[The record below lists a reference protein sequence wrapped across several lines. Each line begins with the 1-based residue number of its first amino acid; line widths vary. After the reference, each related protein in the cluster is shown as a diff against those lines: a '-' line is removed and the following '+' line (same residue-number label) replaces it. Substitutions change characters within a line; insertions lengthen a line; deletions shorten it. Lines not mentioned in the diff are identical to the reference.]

1 MTPSAHAEPLA
12 IIGLAC
18 RFPQDATNIEG
29 LWKCLLAGRSMATR
43 IPKEKINT
51 DGFYHPDPEHGG
63 SIYMDVGH
71 FLANSTAPFDP
82 PFFNLSK
89 NDIVAMDP
97 QQRLV
102 LENTYQ
108 ALENGL

>member
-1 MTPSAHAEPLA
+1 MAPSAQDDTLA

-18 RFPQDATNIEG
+18 RFPQDAKNVEG
-29 LWKCLLAGRSMATR
+29 LWQCLLAGRSMATR
-43 IPKEKINT
+43 APKEKINT
-51 DGFYHPDPEHGG
+51 DGHYHPDPEHGG
-63 SIYMDVGH
+63 SIYMEVGH
-71 FLANSTAPFDP
+71 FLADSVAPFDP

-89 NDIVAMDP
+89 NDILSMDP

-108 ALENGL
+108 ALENCM

>member
-1 MTPSAHAEPLA
+1 MAPPAHAEPLA
-12 IIGLAC
+12 VIGLAC
-18 RFPQDATNIEG
+18 RFPQDATNIET
-29 LWKCLLAGRSMATR
+29 LWQCLLAGRSMATR
-43 IPKEKINT
+43 IPEEKINT
-51 DGFYHPDPEHGG
+51 NGFYHPDPEHGG

-71 FLANSTAPFDP
+71 FLVDSTAPFDP

-102 LENTYQ
+102 LENTYH